1 MEDESPMELGPTP
14 EIRELSAGHAL
25 FERMQE
31 INDQIERR
39 AYELFS
45 SRGFMHGHHFDDW
58 HRAESEIL
66 HPCPLKL
73 TETETGFILRA
84 EVSGF
89 TEKDLVV
96 RVESRRLFI
105 SGRRQEA
112 AERTEGKTVYAERR
126 TSQIFRVL
134 DLPASVDPNEV
145 DATLS
150 DGVLEVRLS
159 KASVGKKIP
168 VLTKAANA

>member
-1 MEDESPMELGPTP
+1 MEDESPIELSPTP
-14 EIRELSAGHAL
+14 ETRNLSAGHAL

-31 INDQIERR
+31 INDLIERR
-39 AYELFS
+39 AYELFAS
-45 SRGFMHGHHFDDW
+45 GGFVHGHHFDDW

-66 HPCPLKL
+66 HPCRLKL

-84 EVSGF
+84 EVPGF

-96 RVESRRLFI
+96 RVEPRRLFI
-105 SGRRQEA
+105 SGRREEA
-112 AERTEGKTVYAERR
+112 AEQMEGKTVYAERR

-134 DLPASVDPNEV
+134 DLPVSVDPNEV

-150 DGVLEVRLS
+150 DGVLEVMLS
-159 KASVGKKIP
+159 RASVGKKIP
-168 VLTKAANA
+168 VLNKAATA